1 MDQKKFESMLVLL
14 VPQVVQLITE
24 NYSCDEITAAKE
36 FYVSEVYELLEQE
49 DTKLWHLSA
58 LTLFHMFDEEKRT
71 GIISFPEEA

>member
-14 VPQVVQLITE
+14 VPQVVQLISE
-24 NYSCDEITAAKE
+24 NYSCDEITASKE

>member
-14 VPQVVQLITE
+14 VPQVVQLISE
-24 NYSCDEITAAKE
+24 NYSCDEITASKE

-58 LTLFHMFDEEKRT
+58 LTLFHMFDEEKRI

>member
-14 VPQVVQLITE
+14 VPQVVQLIPE
-24 NYSCDEITAAKE
+24 NYSCDEITASKE

-49 DTKLWHLSA
+49 DTKLWHLSS